1 MLRTT
6 RRPSSPHPH
15 DSRHAGGTGSSCNAA
30 RRLAAAGGAAA
41 LTIAT
46 VGCGS
51 GTATDDAG
59 ARLQVAV
66 AFFPLGELAR
76 NVAGAALGT
85 SVDVVSIVPPGEQAH
100 DFEPTPRQ
108 IDDLDE
114 ADVVV
119 YLGNGFQSGIE
130 KAIDSL
136 PGSVTRVDLLD
147 SVDLIEVGTELG
159 PDDHAGEESGD
170 HAGEQ
175 AGDHADDHAG
185 EGSLD
190 PHVWLSPRRM
200 ALMADVVADTI
211 ATALDEAGDS
221 TGATQVR
228 EGAEAYVASLTALDT
243 EFADGLRTC
252 EQTILVTGHHAFG
265 YLADDYGL
273 TQVSISG
280 ISPSEEPSAETLE
293 EIADFA
299 TTNGISTIFF
309 EENLPADLSRTVAD
323 EIGASTARLDPIEA
337 PSTDQLE
344 AGATYVSLMGENL
357 DALRTGLGCW

>member
-1 MLRTT
+1 M
-6 RRPSSPHPH
+6 P
-15 DSRHAGGTGSSCNAA
+15 GTHLIHRS
-30 RRLAAAGGAAA
+30 RRLFVVGVATGLLA
-41 LTIAT
+41 AT
-46 VGCGS
+46 VGCGD
-51 GTATDDAG
+51 AVDDTSS
-59 ARLQVAV
+59 RLRVAV

-136 PGSVTRVDLLD
+136 PAGVTRLDLLD
-147 SVDLIEVGTELG
+147 AVDLIEVGTELG
-159 PDDHAGEESGD
+159 PHEAGDEHGD
-170 HAGEQ
+170 EHAGEQ
-175 AGDHADDHAG
+175 GDEHAD

-200 ALMADVVADTI
+200 ATMADAVGATV
-211 ATALDEAGDS
+211 ATALTEAGDT
-221 TGATQVR
+221 TGAAQVR
-228 EGAEAYVASLTALDT
+228 EGTATYVASLTAFDT

-252 EQTILVTGHHAFG
+252 EQDILVTGHHAFG
-265 YLADDYGL
+265 YLAADYGL

-280 ISPSEEPSAETLE
+280 ISPSAEPSAETLE

-323 EIGASTARLDPIEA
+323 EIGATTARLDPIEA
-337 PSTDQLE
+337 PSTDQLA